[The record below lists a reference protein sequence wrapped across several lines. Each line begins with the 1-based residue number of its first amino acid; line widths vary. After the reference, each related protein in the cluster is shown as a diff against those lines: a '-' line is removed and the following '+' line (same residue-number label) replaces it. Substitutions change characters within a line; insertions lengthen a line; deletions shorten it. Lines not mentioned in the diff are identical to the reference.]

1 MKRELLEK
9 PFTPAQIRQRKGR
22 NGMLDYVEGHTVIQR
37 LNEALEGEWS
47 FEIMH
52 HEVREEEVLV
62 VGKLSAGPVVK
73 MAFGGSQV
81 TRERESGGVV
91 SLGDDLKAAATDALK
106 KCATFLGVGL
116 HLYADKPIGGRAPAP
131 RSGTTAPT
139 RAATVPPRQ
148 VPPTPELRPSVGP
161 PANGSRPAG
170 AASDHRQAGPA
181 SVRQLDAIHKVAR
194 AKGLD
199 EQAVEHMSL
208 RVFNRKLDALTQ
220 REAAGLLK
228 ELSNLKRRVA

>member
-37 LNEALEGEWS
+37 LNDALEGEWS

-62 VGKLSAGPVVK
+62 VGKLSAGLVVK

-81 TRERESGGVV
+81 TRERESGGLV

-116 HLYADKPIGGRAPAP
+116 HLHADKPIGGRGLAPRPGAQAPA
-131 RSGTTAPT
+131 REAV
-139 RAATVPPRQ
+139 APPRP
-148 VPPTPELRPSVGP
+148 VPSSAEPRPPVGP
-161 PANGSRPAG
+161 PGNGTRPAG
-170 AASDHRQAGPA
+170 VPGDHRSPGPA
-181 SVRQLDAIHKVAR
+181 SARQLDAIHKVAR